1 MEIPQ
6 RILGKEKFID
16 DLTTWFSTVG
26 KSNYDDQVT
35 QLEHA
40 IQSAVIA
47 NSQLENPCFTTS
59 ALLHDIGHLL
69 LDEHSKHEDF
79 LKSDLKHEEAG
90 ADWLAQYFVPEVVN
104 PVRLHVPA
112 KKYLCGK
119 EPDYWSG
126 LSDASKRSLEKQ
138 GGPMLDPEL
147 RSFEDLNGYELAVNL
162 RRIDDLSKVKGKK
175 IPSMDT
181 FKDQMIASL
190 L

>member
-47 NSQLENPCFTTS
+47 SSQLENPYFTTS

-79 LKSDLKHEEAG
+79 LESDLKHEEAG

-112 KKYLCGK
+112 KKYLCG
-119 EPDYWSG
+119 
-126 LSDASKRSLEKQ
+126 RSLIT
-138 GGPMLDPEL
+138 GPGFPTLQKEAWK
-147 RSFEDLNGYELAVNL
+147 N
-162 RRIDDLSKVKGKK
+162 KVGRCL
-175 IPSMDT
+175 I
-181 FKDQMIASL
+181 QN
-190 L
+190 

>member
-47 NSQLENPCFTTS
+47 SSQLENPYFTTS

-79 LKSDLKHEEAG
+79 LESDLKHEEAG
-90 ADWLAQYFVPEVVN
+90 ADWLAQYFVLEVVN